1 MESFDFLPAELAVT
15 SLSYFRA
22 LKVSALAAIGPSIG
36 IESIRPCDFGVMLRP
51 LRYGELADT

>member
-22 LKVSALAAIGPSIG
+22 LKVSLAAIGPSIG